1 MKYVLQFFTLFL
13 LFNIL
18 SSCKTRDESV
28 KIGFMLHALDK
39 ERWENDRDYFVKHA
53 ESLGATVVVV
63 EAGNNADEQYRQ
75 AQKLLAEGIDV
86 LVVVPVDQFGAAKI
100 ADAAKKLNVPVIS
113 YDRLIMNCSLDF
125 YISTD
130 NVEIGE
136 LQANYLTTIK
146 PVGKYALIGGAETD
160 HNSQFLQLG
169 HMNVLAPLIEKG
181 DLKIVLNTYTKDW
194 GESEGYAILSK
205 FLSSPNSIPDA
216 VIAGNDAIAFGAIQA
231 LEEANLLGKV
241 LVAGMDSDLR
251 NLQEIVKGNQ
261 TCTVYKPLQKMA
273 QTAADIAY
281 RLGSGLECERTFQTT
296 SNGQMLVPSML
307 FSGVVVNK
315 QNLRL
320 TVVSE
325 GYQREEDIF
334 E

>member
-18 SSCKTRDESV
+18 SACQKSEEPI

-39 ERWENDRDYFVKHA
+39 ERWENDRDFFVQHA
-53 ESLGATVVVV
+53 EHLGATVVVV
-63 EAGNNADEQYRQ
+63 EAGNDADEQYKQ

-86 LVVVPVDQFGAAKI
+86 LVVVPVDQFSAAKI
-100 ADAAKKLNVPVIS
+100 ADAAKKVNVPVVS

-136 LQANYLTTIK
+136 LQAKYLTTIK
-146 PVGKYALIGGAETD
+146 PEGKYALIGGAMAD

-181 DLKIVLNTYTKDW
+181 DLKVVLNTYTQEW
-194 GESEGYAILSK
+194 GEQEGYEIMQK

-216 VIAGNDAIAFGAIQA
+216 VIAGNDAIAFGAMRA
-231 LEEANLLGKV
+231 LENANLLGRV

-261 TCTVYKPLQKMA
+261 TCTIYKPLQKMA
-273 QTAADIAY
+273 TTAADIAF

-296 SNGQMLVPSML
+296 SNGHMLVPSML

-325 GYQREEDIF
+325 GYQSEADIF
-334 E
+334 D